1 MTNDRS
7 EASGSMHTSWRPMLV
22 IALAQILMVFNIST
36 LQVSIDGITSSF
48 GAPAT
53 TVGTAIV
60 AYSLVVAGLIAVG
73 IGGYHVYKGV
83 SRNFLDDLH
92 RPVPGVATVLG
103 VVGYTAKGL
112 AIAGAG
118 ILVIIA
124 TFTSDPAKAT
134 GLDGALKT
142 LGTAPFGQV
151 LLWAAGL
158 GIVVYG
164 AYCFVLA
171 RYGRM

>member
-1 MTNDRS
+1 MTAVLRD
-7 EASGSMHTSWRPMLV
+7 AVWA
-22 IALAQILMVFNIST
+22 ALGTVRDPELDEPITDLEF
-36 LQVSIDGITSSF
+36 VSSC
-48 GAPAT
+48 
-53 TVGTAIV
+53 TV
-60 AYSLVVAGLIAVG
+60 SP
-73 IGGYHVYKGV
+73 
-83 SRNFLDDLH
+83 D
-92 RPVPGVATVLG
+92 GVATVLG